1 VIEQL
6 GLVMKWTGYV
16 LCSKESTVGLQELLS
31 LFADL
36 FDFLRENKYELSDS
50 EALLL
55 VPILFDKASVAKV
68 RSMKHPKSHYIVLSD
83 LLLSCLQGRFKD
95 TFMDL
100 VVQVNSDDLLPP
112 KRMGPLV
119 CVSVIEGSHHPKAR
133 LMACKQCRECVEKI
147 GLSGIGKKG
156 VLVAAKA
163 LSEEKLQENR
173 TALLDLVELLLA
185 KMNGD
190 MQRFTRICGSSL
202 SEKARSLL
210 EERVKKGGKD
220 GVSHSSRSGIPA
232 GPSASESGRRASRLL
247 NQTKATPS
255 KQTDLGAR
263 STPKPPPAKYNS
275 DNDSVSSSAFRDELP
290 ALDLRAGLRDTP
302 SGHSGIPR
310 PSVSS
315 SIRPT
320 SQLHTDPIP
329 STLLSPTEADLEESA
344 GLALDDSYSHGADET
359 AERLSAKANLFAT
372 SSAFQPSAP
381 TTTECSG
388 PSASDSLGAAAS
400 LRARLMKLRDR
411 NNNTVAD
418 IPYEENKG
426 VQATKPQLVDEK
438 ERPGQADFRQPQS
451 QPAAVDR
458 PMAEESQPQ
467 STDSTGEE
475 DMKPKTVPQGL
486 QPVIPATLASTPL
499 DDLLDKYLDSVR
511 FLLAKIP
518 PLEEED
524 ADIIGSTDVLKTIH
538 AAVSQQ
544 AHLAVDLD
552 TEGVNR
558 LREEIKIKTNDVVAT
573 LTR

>member
-1 VIEQL
+1 
-6 GLVMKWTGYV
+6 
-16 LCSKESTVGLQELLS
+16 
-31 LFADL
+31 
-36 FDFLRENKYELSDS
+36 
-50 EALLL
+50 
-55 VPILFDKASVAKV
+55 
-68 RSMKHPKSHYIVLSD
+68 
-83 LLLSCLQGRFKD
+83 
-95 TFMDL
+95 
-100 VVQVNSDDLLPP
+100 
-112 KRMGPLV
+112 
-119 CVSVIEGSHHPKAR
+119 
-133 LMACKQCRECVEKI
+133 MACKQCYECVEKI

-220 GVSHSSRSGIPA
+220 GASQSSRSGIPA
-232 GPSASESGRRASRLL
+232 GPSASESGRRTSRLS

-255 KQTDLGAR
+255 KQTYLGAR
-263 STPKPPPAKYNS
+263 STPKPPPATSNS
-275 DNDSVSSSAFRDELP
+275 DNESVSSAAFRDELP

-310 PSVSS
+310 PSVSGP
-315 SIRPT
+315 IRPT

-329 STLLSPTEADLEESA
+329 SKLLSPTEADLEESA
-344 GLALDDSYSHGADET
+344 GLALEDSYSHGAEET
-359 AERLSAKANLFAT
+359 TERLSAKANLFAT

-381 TTTECSG
+381 TTTEGSG

-400 LRARLMKLRDR
+400 LRARLLKLRDR
-411 NNNTVAD
+411 NKNTGAD
-418 IPYEENKG
+418 IPYEESKG
-426 VQATKPQLVDEK
+426 VQASKPQFVDEK
-438 ERPGQADFRQPQS
+438 ERAGQADFRQPQS

-458 PMAEESQPQ
+458 PTAEESQPQ
-467 STDSTGEE
+467 STASTGEE
-475 DMKPKTVPQGL
+475 DMQPQTLPQGL
-486 QPVIPATLASTPL
+486 HPVIPATLSSTPL

-511 FLLAKIP
+511 FLLAKSP

-524 ADIIGSTDVLKTIH
+524 ADIIGNTDVLKTIH

-544 AHLAVDLD
+544 PHLAVDLN

-558 LREEIKIKTNDVVAT
+558 LREEIKIKTNVVVAT